1 MIIQKGGI
9 IMIGNIL
16 VAHGMRK
23 GNQNEALEEF
33 IGTLLKDEQYYYE
46 LAFLESETQN
56 LEIIMEKMIKQGI
69 TKFRIVPLLI
79 FSAMHYISDIP
90 QILKEMKARYP
101 QIDSKMSAPLG
112 THPYMK
118 TLVENRIADEKVSEG
133 TTKATIVIAHGNGS
147 GRFTKAHDE
156 LKAFV
161 KTLDSHHPVYARALY
176 GTLAFKNDLD
186 KISEQY
192 DELVIVPLF
201 LFDGRLVNKVKR
213 LLGEMTLHSQLHI
226 TPSINFDPILR
237 LIIRERLEAL
247 DI

>member
-112 THPYMK
+112 THPYFQPK
-118 TLVENRIADEKVSEG
+118 
-133 TTKATIVIAHGNGS
+133 
-147 GRFTKAHDE
+147 
-156 LKAFV
+156 
-161 KTLDSHHPVYARALY
+161 
-176 GTLAFKNDLD
+176 
-186 KISEQY
+186 
-192 DELVIVPLF
+192 
-201 LFDGRLVNKVKR
+201 
-213 LLGEMTLHSQLHI
+213 QL
-226 TPSINFDPILR
+226 
-237 LIIRERLEAL
+237 
-247 DI
+247 